1 MTGTD
6 GRDRHDGRQ
15 EGAVTVQ
22 VEPRHRRDDGAP
34 GRPRLAVAY
43 DVTSSSPLELTD
55 ALDGRCD
62 VVWVVDAGD
71 PALGVWS
78 RLLPR
83 LGTVVDVAGRTPG
96 DVADQLH
103 SLGVAGV
110 VAFTDSQL
118 LTAALIGE
126 ALGLEGN
133 PSGAVVALTDKVA
146 QREALRVA
154 GLAGPR
160 FVTVSSSTTPEELA
174 GLLGTLEF
182 PAVIKPRR
190 GSGSRDTERAHDRA
204 EAEARLAALLAV
216 GGCPDLIVEEW
227 LDDLGTAGGP
237 FADYVS
243 VEAIARGGIVVPLA
257 VTGKFPLADPCRET
271 GNFLPH
277 HLGTDEARAVEAL
290 AVRAAGALGV
300 VSGALHIE
308 VKLTPAGPRII
319 EVNGRIGGGGIDA
332 LYAMVHGRSLTGIA
346 VSVALGEPLDLG
358 SSPAPWPGTTVPP
371 GGFAYACFLQ
381 APMSARSL
389 TGLGNLVPLQR
400 LAGVEATMVNRQ
412 VGDTLDWRDGSQG
425 YLVSVRGV
433 ADSLEALARVPADVE
448 SRVDLTWC

>member
-1 MTGTD
+1 
-6 GRDRHDGRQ
+6 
-15 EGAVTVQ
+15 VTVQ
-22 VEPRHRRDDGAP
+22 VEPRHRRADGGP

-96 DVADQLH
+96 DVVGELH

-126 ALGLEGN
+126 ALGLAGN
-133 PSGAVVALTDKVA
+133 PSSAVVTLTDKVA

-154 GLAGPR
+154 GLPGPR
-160 FVTVSSSTTPEELA
+160 FVTVSSSTTPEELT

-182 PAVIKPRR
+182 PVVIKPRR
-190 GSGSRDTERAHDRA
+190 GSGSQDTERAHDRA
-204 EAEARLAALLAV
+204 EAEARLAARLAV

-227 LDDLGTAGGP
+227 LEDLGSAGGP

-243 VEAIARGGIVVPLA
+243 VEAIARRGDIVPLA
-257 VTGKFPLADPCRET
+257 ITGKFPLADPCRET

-277 HLGTDEARAVEAL
+277 HLAAADARVVEAL
-290 AVRAAGALGV
+290 AVEAACALGV

-319 EVNGRIGGGGIDA
+319 EVNGRIGGGGIDILHA
-332 LYAMVHGRSLTGIA
+332 KVHGRSLTEIA
-346 VSVALGEPLDLG
+346 TSVALGEPLDLG
-358 SSPAPWPGTTVPP
+358 TSPGRSPDATVPD
-371 GGFAYACFLQ
+371 GGFAYAYFLQ
-381 APMSARSL
+381 TPMAARSL
-389 TGLGNLVPLQR
+389 TGIGNLEAVQR
-400 LAGVEATMVNRQ
+400 LSGVESTTVNRN
-412 VGDTLDWRDGSQG
+412 VGDRLDWRDGSQG
-425 YLVSVRGV
+425 YLVSVQGV
-433 ADSLEALARVPADVE
+433 AGSLGALARVPAEVDALIDV
-448 SRVDLTWC
+448 TWV

>member
-1 MTGTD
+1 
-6 GRDRHDGRQ
+6 
-15 EGAVTVQ
+15 
-22 VEPRHRRDDGAP
+22 
-34 GRPRLAVAY
+34 
-43 DVTSSSPLELTD
+43 
-55 ALDGRCD
+55 
-62 VVWVVDAGD
+62 VVGE
-71 PALGVWS
+71 
-78 RLLPR
+78 
-83 LGTVVDVAGRTPG
+83 
-96 DVADQLH
+96 LH

-126 ALGLEGN
+126 ALGLAGN
-133 PSGAVVALTDKVA
+133 PSGAVVTLTDKVA

-154 GLAGPR
+154 GLPGPR
-160 FVTVSSSTTPEELA
+160 FVTVSSSTTPEELT

-182 PAVIKPRR
+182 PVVIKPRR
-190 GSGSRDTERAHDRA
+190 GSGSQDTERAHDRA
-204 EAEARLAALLAV
+204 EAEARLAARLAV

-227 LDDLGTAGGP
+227 LEDLGNAGGP

-243 VEAIARGGIVVPLA
+243 VEAVARGGIVVPLA

-277 HLGTDEARAVEAL
+277 HLGPDDARAVEAL

-300 VSGALHIE
+300 VSGALHVE

-346 VSVALGEPLDLG
+346 VSVALGEPLDLDP
-358 SSPAPWPGTTVPP
+358 SPGTTVPP

-389 TGLGNLVPLQR
+389 TGLGNLEPLQR
-400 LAGVEATMVNRQ
+400 LTGVEATMVNRQ

-448 SRVDLTWC
+448 SRVDITWR